1 MVVKTRERK
10 TINGNEAFFFITQK
24 FHLKC
29 KGKMNVLLP
38 LLFKNMSLQEQHTL
52 VYLSKLRPSLL
63 GAGSIELVH
72 GSGLGGQEKREVGDD
87 PFSYCVEPA
96 WR

>member
-1 MVVKTRERK
+1 MARERK

-24 FHLKC
+24 FHFKC

-52 VYLSKLRPSLL
+52 VYLSKLSQIILFR
-63 GAGSIELVH
+63 
-72 GSGLGGQEKREVGDD
+72 K
-87 PFSYCVEPA
+87 
-96 WR
+96 

>member
-1 MVVKTRERK
+1 MGGMVVRARERK

-52 VYLSKLRPSLL
+52 VYLSKLSQIILFRKQNTKQSLL
-63 GAGSIELVH
+63 SAHSLKY
-72 GSGLGGQEKREVGDD
+72 LL
-87 PFSYCVEPA
+87 FT
-96 WR
+96 